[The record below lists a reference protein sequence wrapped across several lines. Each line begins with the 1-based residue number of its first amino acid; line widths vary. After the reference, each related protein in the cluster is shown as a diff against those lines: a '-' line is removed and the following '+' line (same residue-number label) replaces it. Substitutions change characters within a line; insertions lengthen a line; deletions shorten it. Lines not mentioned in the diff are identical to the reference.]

1 MRNYLVALITIGLA
15 SSTYASVVEYHN
27 NKAEWEAAVGSFTT
41 IDFTGFNFGQPIPH
55 DYYSPLG
62 FTFLNTN
69 WAWHTTA
76 FPNDGEGVISANGG
90 SRFRFDQ
97 PRYALAVDHP
107 GSHNYLL
114 YYNGALIYTSTRFDG
129 PGGMGGGFAGI
140 ISTMPFDEVL
150 MTRLHDPTS
159 PVFYDDLHF
168 GPPIPAPGALALLVA
183 GALCRIKR
191 RRRG

>member
-1 MRNYLVALITIGLA
+1 MRKYLIALVTISTA
-15 SSTYASVVEYHN
+15 SIADAGVVEYHN

-41 IDFTGFNFGQPIPH
+41 IDFTGFIFGQPIPY
-55 DYYSPLG
+55 DYYSDLG

-107 GSHNYLL
+107 GSHHYLL
-114 YYNGALIYTSTRFDG
+114 YYQNALIHTTGEFLA
-129 PGGMGGGFAGI
+129 PGGGVDLRA
-140 ISTMPFDEVL
+140 SCRQC
-150 MTRLHDPTS
+150 RLTKCS
-159 PVFYDDLHF
+159 
-168 GPPIPAPGALALLVA
+168 
-183 GALCRIKR
+183 
-191 RRRG
+191 